1 MITTDPNTKNDA
13 LAAYLEKQVAG
24 FSGPL
29 SLEKFPG
36 GQSNPTYL
44 LSAASGQYVLRCKP
58 PGELLASAHAV
69 DREYRV
75 LHALRETDVPVARVY
90 HLCEDE
96 TVFGSIFYLM
106 SYEEGR
112 IFWDSSLPEIT
123 KDLRRS
129 VVEEQ
134 VHVLAA
140 MHNIDLDSVGLA
152 DYGPAAN
159 YYQRQISRWTKQYKA
174 AETDLISS
182 METLMQWLPGNL
194 PRDDGSVSLIHG
206 DYRLDNLIFHPS
218 EPRIIAVLDWE
229 LSTLGHPLADLAYM
243 CMCMRLPKMETLK
256 GLAGKNR
263 QALGLPEEE
272 ELIALYCELRGL
284 DHIDHWA
291 FYLAFSYFRLASICQ
306 GVYKR
311 AQMGNASDSQA
322 ATRENIAPALAD
334 MAIEVLRGGNER

>member
-1 MITTDPNTKNDA
+1 MITTDINTKNDA
-13 LAAYLEKQVAG
+13 LAAYLEIHVAG
-24 FSGPL
+24 FNGPL

-75 LHALRETDVPVARVY
+75 LHALSETDVPVARAY

-96 TVFGSIFYLM
+96 AVFGSMFYLM
-106 SYEEGR
+106 SYEDGR
-112 IFWDSSLPEIT
+112 IFWDSALPEVM
-123 KDLRRS
+123 KDQRRRI
-129 VVEEQ
+129 VEEQ
-134 VHVLAA
+134 VRVLATL
-140 MHNIDLDSVGLA
+140 HSVDLDSVGLR
-152 DYGPAAN
+152 DYGPAEN
-159 YYQRQISRWTKQYKA
+159 YYQRQIGRWTKQYKS
-174 AETDLISS
+174 AETDQISS
-182 METLMQWLPGNL
+182 METLMHWLPENM
-194 PRDDGSVSLIHG
+194 PHDDGNVSLIHG
-206 DYRLDNLIFHPS
+206 DYRLDNMIYHPS

-243 CMCMRLPKMETLK
+243 CICMRLPQMETLK

-263 QALGLPEEE
+263 EALGLPEEE
-272 ELIALYCELRGL
+272 ELIALYCELRG
-284 DHIDHWA
+284 IDCIDQWA

-311 AQMGNASDSQA
+311 AQMGNASDSKA
-322 ATRENIAPALAD
+322 ATRKNIAPALAD
-334 MAIEVLRGGNER
+334 MGVEVLRKGIN